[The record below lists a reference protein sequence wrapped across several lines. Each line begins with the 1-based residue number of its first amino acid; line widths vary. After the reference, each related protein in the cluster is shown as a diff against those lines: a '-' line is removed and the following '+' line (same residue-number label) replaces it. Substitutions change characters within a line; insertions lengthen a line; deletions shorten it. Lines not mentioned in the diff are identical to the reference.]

1 MSSGKSGDSRTLGTS
16 RREVPEAGE
25 ESEGRAGAAR
35 ALPVAVF
42 AGTAVLH
49 VVVWAAIP
57 FRPVTIYTVAA
68 SLRVADRLE
77 SFRVPDFSPFYFH
90 LHLLLARTCLSYA
103 PFLHAVEILAT
114 ALTAALFA
122 RLCLEFFPVR
132 IAAAGSLLFVLSPA
146 PLLLSHLLLPEVWRV
161 LFDVAALLAFVVYHR
176 TRRLAL
182 AAASGLLFGLST
194 ATRPVAL
201 VGAFAIAAALLAVE
215 GRRAWRASLLV
226 VAGPILFLGLVAVRN
241 RALTGRLDPTVM
253 DPGAVFYGSNNPASR
268 GTVVD
273 SPLLKEMEEF
283 GPKEPDW
290 AHVLYKRFAAA
301 AFGRPVTAGEASR
314 YWAEKAV
321 AFLRRHPGEALR
333 LAGEKLGLLCRAWE
347 PPDSINAF
355 ELERDLRAAR
365 VPLVP
370 FSLLVSL
377 GVVGLW
383 TERRR
388 VEDVL
393 PFLACGVACAASILL
408 FYVNTRMRAPL
419 VPFAAFFACAALDAL
434 SRAFERRAWR
444 AIGAGTLAVLTLL
457 ALLRIPTDAEATLR
471 HGFFAQY
478 SASLLRA
485 DAANLRNQGSR
496 EAAAAVVAR
505 AVATAPFS
513 AEEMT
518 LANLPYPPGGPI
530 AASLG
535 AARAEVAAGKTTR
548 DRLFDLG
555 ILLYEGRDLD
565 AARGVF
571 TALETSGGRFD
582 RGGRCAPAPAFYLA
596 RIVELGGGERRDAEQ
611 LFRSALRAAPGDAAT
626 LAHLS
631 VLLEES
637 GRPGEAAAVR
647 EELFAEMSDVDAA
660 FALGRACLESGR
672 GRQAAFW
679 HGRVAQWLPDFR
691 RARLYAA
698 AASFRA
704 GDVTSAIAHAEAAFS
719 LREDPVALETFIL
732 PAYEQAAWD
741 EPGSAAAR
749 FRLGRALRRYGHFAE
764 ARERDREALLLDP
777 AFQRASRELAILDR

>member
-1 MSSGKSGDSRTLGTS
+1 MPSENGGDHRNAGFSSRD
-16 RREVPEAGE
+16 VPEAREDVEPGA
-25 ESEGRAGAAR
+25 SAAR
-35 ALPVAVF
+35 RLSVAVF
-42 AGTAVLH
+42 AGAAVLH
-49 VVVWAAIP
+49 VAVWAAIP
-57 FRPVTIYTVAA
+57 FRPFTIYTVAA
-68 SLRVADRLE
+68 SLRAAGRFE
-77 SFRVPDFSPFYFH
+77 SSRVPDFSPFYFH
-90 LHLLLARTCLSYA
+90 LHLLLARTGLSYA

-114 ALTAALFA
+114 SLTAALFA
-122 RLCLEFFPVR
+122 RLCLEFFPARV
-132 IAAAGSLLFVLSPA
+132 ALAGSLLFVLSPA

-161 LFDVAALLAFVVYHR
+161 LFDVAALLAFVLFRR
-176 TRRLAL
+176 TRRLRL

-201 VGAFAIAAALLAVE
+201 VVAFAIAVALLAVD
-215 GRRAWRASLLV
+215 GRRVWRASLLV
-226 VAGPILFLGLVAVRN
+226 AAGPVLFLGLVAVRN

-290 AHVLYKRFAAA
+290 AHVLYKRFPAVAL
-301 AFGRPVTAGEASR
+301 GRSVSAGEASR
-314 YWAEKAV
+314 YWSEKAV

-333 LAGEKLGLLCRAWE
+333 LAGEKIGLLCRAWE
-347 PPDSINAF
+347 PPDSIPAF

-383 TERRR
+383 TQRRR
-388 VEDVL
+388 VADVL
-393 PFLACGVACAASILL
+393 PLLACGVACAASAVL

-419 VPFAAFFACAALDAL
+419 VPFAAFFACAALDSL
-434 SRAFERRAWR
+434 RRGFGRRAWR
-444 AIGAGTLAVLTLL
+444 AVVAGTLPVLTLL
-457 ALLRIPTDAEATLR
+457 ALLQIPTDAELTLR

-485 DAANLRNQGSR
+485 EAANLRNRGSR
-496 EAAAAVVAR
+496 EAAATVVAR

-535 AARAEVAAGKTTR
+535 AARAEVAGGRATR

-555 ILLYEGRDLD
+555 ILLFEGRDFD
-565 AARGVF
+565 AARRVF

-596 RIVELGGGERRDAEQ
+596 RIVELSGGERRDAEQ
-611 LFRSALRAAPGDAAT
+611 LFRSGLRAAPGDAAT

-631 VLLEES
+631 VLLDES
-637 GRPGEAAAVR
+637 GRPGEAAAAR
-647 EELFAEMSDVDAA
+647 EELFAERPDVDAA
-660 FALGRACLESGR
+660 FALGRACLER
-672 GRQAAFW
+672 GRAPEAAFW

-698 AASFRA
+698 AASFYAR
-704 GDVTSAIAHAEAAFS
+704 DVTTAISHAEAAFS
-719 LREDPVALETFIL
+719 LREDPVGLEVFIL
-732 PAYEQAAWD
+732 PAYEQAARD

-749 FRLGRALRRYGHFAE
+749 FRLGRALRHFGRFAE
-764 ARERDREALLLDP
+764 ARERFREALLLDP
-777 AFQRASRELAILDR
+777 DFQRARRELSLLDR

>member
-1 MSSGKSGDSRTLGTS
+1 MPS
-16 RREVPEAGE
+16 RRF
-25 ESEGRAGAAR
+25 
-35 ALPVAVF
+35 LVAVF
-42 AGTAVLH
+42 AGTAALH
-49 VVVWAAIP
+49 VAVWAAIP
-57 FRPVTIYTVAA
+57 FRPFTIYSVAA
-68 SLRVADRLE
+68 SLRAASQLE
-77 SFRVPDFSPFYFH
+77 AVRVPDFSPFYFH
-90 LHLLLARTCLSYA
+90 LHLLLARTDLSYA

-114 ALTAALFA
+114 SLTAALFA
-122 RLCLEFFPVR
+122 RLCLEFFPARV
-132 IAAAGSLLFVLSPA
+132 AAAGSLLFVLSPA
-146 PLLLSHLLLPEVWRV
+146 PLLLSHLQLPEVWCV
-161 LFDVAALLAFVVYHR
+161 LFDVAALLAFVLFRR
-176 TRRLAL
+176 TRRLRHVLLSALFLGLSASTRPTALVLAVAL
-182 AAASGLLFGLST
+182 AAALVVSEGLRALRPAAVLVGGPSLFLLAVALRNG
-194 ATRPVAL
+194 AL
-201 VGAFAIAAALLAVE
+201 VGRV
-215 GRRAWRASLLV
+215 
-226 VAGPILFLGLVAVRN
+226 
-241 RALTGRLDPTVM
+241 DPTVM

-290 AHVLYKRFAAA
+290 AHVLYKRFPAAA
-301 AFGRPVTAGEASR
+301 LGRSVSASEASR
-314 YWAEKAV
+314 YWSDKAA

-388 VEDVL
+388 VADVL
-393 PFLACGVACAASILL
+393 PLLACGVASAASVVL

-419 VPFAAFFACAALDAL
+419 VPLATFFACAALDAL
-434 SRAFERRAWR
+434 RRGFGRRAWR
-444 AIGAGTLAVLTLL
+444 AVGAGTLAVLTLF
-457 ALLRIPTDAEATLR
+457 ALLLIPTDAEATLR
-471 HGFFAQY
+471 HAFFTQY

-485 DAANLRNQGSR
+485 EAANLRNRGSR
-496 EAAAAVVAR
+496 EEAAAVVAR

-535 AARAEVAAGKTTR
+535 AAQAEVARGSATR

-555 ILLYEGRDLD
+555 LLLYEGRDLD

-571 TALETSGGRFD
+571 AVLERSGGRFD

-596 RIVELGGGERRDAEQ
+596 RIVELSAGERGDAER
-611 LFRSALRAAPGDAAT
+611 LFRSALRTAPGDAAT

-637 GRPGEAAAVR
+637 GRPGEAAAAR
-647 EELFAEMSDVDAA
+647 GELFAERPDVDAA
-660 FALGRACLESGR
+660 FALGQACLER
-672 GRQAAFW
+672 GRVREAALW
-679 HGRVAQWLPDFR
+679 HDRVAQWLPDFR

-704 GDVTSAIAHAEAAFS
+704 GDVAGAIAHAETAFS
-719 LREDPVALETFIL
+719 LREDPVGLDAFIL
-732 PAYEQAAWD
+732 PAYEQAAQD

-749 FRLGRALRRYGHFAE
+749 FRLGRALRRYGRFAE
-764 ARERDREALLLDP
+764 ARERFREALLLDP
-777 AFQRASRELAILDR
+777 AFPQARRELSILVR

>member
-1 MSSGKSGDSRTLGTS
+1 MPSGNDGDCRS
-16 RREVPEAGE
+16 AGR
-25 ESEGRAGAAR
+25 SGAAAAR
-35 ALPVAVF
+35 WLPVAVF

-49 VVVWAAIP
+49 VGVWAAIP
-57 FRPVTIYTVAA
+57 FRPITIYTVAA
-68 SLRVADRLE
+68 SLRAAGRLE

-90 LHLLLARTCLSYA
+90 LHLLLARTGLSYA
-103 PFLHAVEILAT
+103 PLLHAVEILAT
-114 ALTAALFA
+114 SLTAALFA
-122 RLCLEFFPVR
+122 RLCLEFFPARV
-132 IAAAGSLLFVLSPA
+132 AAAGSLLFVLSPA

-161 LFDVAALLAFVVYHR
+161 LFDVAALVAFVVYRR
-176 TRRLAL
+176 TGRLPL
-182 AAASGLLFGLST
+182 AAASGLLLGLST

-201 VGAFAIAAALLAVE
+201 VVAFAIAAALFAVE

-226 VAGPILFLGLVAVRN
+226 AAGPVLFLGLVAVRN

-283 GPKEPDW
+283 GPNEPDW
-290 AHVLYKRFAAA
+290 AHVLYKRFPAVAL
-301 AFGRPVTAGEASR
+301 GRSVSASEASG
-314 YWAEKAV
+314 YWSEKAA

-347 PPDSINAF
+347 PPDSIPAY

-365 VPLVP
+365 VPLVA

-388 VEDVL
+388 FADVL
-393 PFLACGVACAASILL
+393 PLFVCGVACAASVLL

-434 SRAFERRAWR
+434 RRGVGGRAWR
-444 AIGAGTLAVLTLL
+444 AVGTGALAVLALL
-457 ALLRIPTDAEATLR
+457 ALLQVPTDAEATLR

-485 DAANLRNQGSR
+485 EAANLRNLNSR
-496 EAAAAVVAR
+496 EAAAGTVAR
-505 AVATAPFS
+505 AVASAPFS

-535 AARAEVAAGKTTR
+535 AARAEIEAGTATR
-548 DRLFDLG
+548 DRRFDLG

-596 RIVELGGGERRDAEQ
+596 RIVELGGGERRDAER
-611 LFRSALRAAPGDAAT
+611 LFRSALQTAPGDAAT

-637 GRPGEAAAVR
+637 GRPGEGAAVR
-647 EELFAEMSDVDAA
+647 EELFAERSDVDAA
-660 FALGRACLESGR
+660 FALGRAWLER
-672 GRQAAFW
+672 GRAPEAAFW
-679 HGRVAQWLPDFR
+679 LGRVAEWLPDFR

-698 AASFRA
+698 AASFYAR
-704 GDVTSAIAHAEAAFS
+704 DVTSAISHAEATFS
-719 LREDPVALETFIL
+719 LREDPAALEAFIL
-732 PAYEQAAWD
+732 PAYEEAARV

-749 FRLGRALRRYGHFAE
+749 FRLGRALRRYGRFAE
-764 ARERDREALLLDP
+764 ARERFREALLLDP
-777 AFQRASRELAILDR
+777 AFQPARRELSILGR